1 MRRAEWAALC
11 GALGVAIRELRS
23 VLGWSQQALADR
35 AVTSQGTISRLEA
48 GTAAGVPLRSVVV
61 VLRALAAGT
70 AALDLEVAAAPR
82 ALLGLVQTL
91 DGGGALRTPLDP
103 RLVRLVRAFHRLP
116 GPQQAA
122 LAQFADAL
130 VPAAPTEARA

>member
-48 GTAAGVPLRSVVV
+48 GTAAGVPLRSVVL
-61 VLRALAAGT
+61 VLRALAAG
-70 AALDLEVAAAPR
+70 AVDLELVVAPAPR
-82 ALLGLVQTL
+82 ALLGFIQALEA
-91 DGGGALRTPLDP
+91 GGPLRTPLEP
-103 RLVRLVRAFHRLP
+103 ELVRLVRAFHRLP
-116 GPQQAA
+116 APQQAA
-122 LAQFADAL
+122 LAQFAEAL
-130 VPAAPTEARA
+130 LPAAPQEARA